1 MFEVKLTRLAAE
13 RLARIEAGA
22 RRWILARLEELKAEP
37 LKLGKAL
44 RGPLKDYRSLRAAG
58 QRYRIVYRVFE
69 KRVVVV
75 VVAVGVRKEGD
86 RGDIYELMKKLV
98 RTGLLDLPEEMP

>member
-22 RRWILARLEELKAEP
+22 RRQIVARLEELKAEP
-37 LKLGKAL
+37 LKLGKPL
-44 RGPLKDYRSLRAAG
+44 KGPLKDYRSLRAAG

-69 KRVVVV
+69 NRIVVV
-75 VVAVGVRKEGD
+75 VVAVGIRKEGD

-98 RTGLLDLPEEMP
+98 RAGLLDLPEENP